1 MWDVISDGPIEIM
14 KVNPSSI
21 LSPDGPQYVSKPKM
35 EWTSDDR
42 LRSNLDNIAK
52 DILFKAV
59 DDTIFPKIRKCK
71 TAKDVWDVLIQ
82 IGEGDEQEKDN
93 KLTIAMK
100 KFEDFKMLPS
110 ENIADMEARL
120 VKVLGEISDLGK
132 TINQKEISL
141 KILRGLP
148 SSWDMKV
155 TAMRDH
161 RDLKTVST
169 DKLFSDL
176 KAYEFEMKSKLEEER
191 EERTTA
197 LVAEQPSNS
206 RLVGNNDFLSDEQF
220 ALLVRKFKKF
230 MWKNNFNNSSQRN
243 QGSSSRRPR
252 REFSDDNTNLCYNCR
267 KPGHFMAECPYPK
280 VSKNQNKNTSNS
292 PQEIS
297 ESKDRRFKKDKRKAL
312 ISDPLETSGSEES
325 SSDESDSS
333 TEDTALLCLLSI
345 TSESDFQEKCLM
357 AHEVEEDEDIWYFDS
372 GCSRHMTGN
381 KASLVEFRNIEGPKV
396 IFGGNDHGIT
406 KGIGTVIKN
415 GLRIENVSYVEG
427 LKFNPLSTSQFC
439 DKGYL
444 VEFIKDKCRVK
455 EESTK
460 KTVLTGRR
468 KKNMYTWTIFINK
481 KNEVE
486 QRLPELL
493 QQLQNEKDAKI
504 SKIRTDRGTEFV
516 NGVIQAYCS
525 SQGILHQLSA
535 ARTPQQNG
543 VAERRNRTLKEA
555 ARVMISAA
563 ELPKRFW
570 AEAIN
575 TACYTC

>member
-1 MWDVISDGPIEIM
+1 MWDVISDGPILIM
-14 KVNPSSI
+14 KVNPSS
-21 LSPDGPQYVSKPKM
+21 
-35 EWTSDDR
+35 
-42 LRSNLDNIAK
+42 IAK

-110 ENIADMEARL
+110 EKIADMESRL
-120 VKVLGEISDLGK
+120 VKVLEEITDLGK
-132 TINQKEISL
+132 TLDQKEISL

-161 RDLKTVST
+161 RDLKVVST

-206 RLVGNNDFLSDEQF
+206 W
-220 ALLVRKFKKF
+220 KFKKF
-230 MWKNNFNNSSQRN
+230 MRKNNFNNSSQRN

-280 VSKNQNKNTSNS
+280 
-292 PQEIS
+292 EIS

-357 AHEVEEDEDIWYFDS
+357 AHEVEKDEVTSKSFDYANSSFSRESIFQLMKDCQTVMDTHSQLKERNNSLILEKDKINEKLQDALLEMRNLKAENIRLQEECKAREIREHNLRETIASFTHSSKIMDKMVNMQKPS
-372 GCSRHMTGN
+372 GDKAGLGYDPTCSKISENLTNSTTSLIN
-381 KASLVEFRNIEGPKV
+381 KAQVVKFVKSQDSTMRQ
-396 IFGGNDHGIT
+396 
-406 KGIGTVIKN
+406 GIGYQTN
-415 GLRIENVSYVEG
+415 
-427 LKFNPLSTSQFC
+427 
-439 DKGYL
+439 
-444 VEFIKDKCRVK
+444 
-455 EESTK
+455 
-460 KTVLTGRR
+460 
-468 KKNMYTWTIFINK
+468 
-481 KNEVE
+481 
-486 QRLPELL
+486 
-493 QQLQNEKDAKI
+493 
-504 SKIRTDRGTEFV
+504 
-516 NGVIQAYCS
+516 
-525 SQGILHQLSA
+525 
-535 ARTPQQNG
+535 AR
-543 VAERRNRTLKEA
+543 
-555 ARVMISAA
+555 
-563 ELPKRFW
+563 
-570 AEAIN
+570 IN
-575 TACYTC
+575 TARPKLQSNNFSPMQKFRKHEFGSRKRFTNESSAQRPHRKQFPMMRFGRDYPTEEDWHDEIKPWTKTRAYATRGLVKVLLLLLRN

>member
-1 MWDVISDGPIEIM
+1 MRDHRDLKTVSTDKLFSDLKAYEFEMKSKLEEERNSKNSCGKTTSTIHLKEIKEVHPEDQEGNFLMITQTCVTTVENQDISWQNVHLSALHDEMWDVISDGPIEIM

-71 TAKDVWDVLIQ
+71 TAKDVWD
-82 IGEGDEQEKDN
+82 
-93 KLTIAMK
+93 

-110 ENIADMEARL
+110 ENIADMDARL

-141 KILRGLP
+141 KILHGLP

-206 RLVGNNDFLSDEQF
+206 R
-220 ALLVRKFKKF
+220 KFKKF

-280 VSKNQNKNTSNS
+280 
-292 PQEIS
+292 EIS

-357 AHEVEEDEDIWYFDS
+357 AHEVEEDEVTSKSFDYVNS
-372 GCSRHMTGN
+372 PFSRESIFQLMKDCQTVMDTHSQLKERN
-381 KASLVEFRNIEGPKV
+381 DSLILE
-396 IFGGNDHGIT
+396 
-406 KGIGTVIKN
+406 
-415 GLRIENVSYVEG
+415 
-427 LKFNPLSTSQFC
+427 
-439 DKGYL
+439 
-444 VEFIKDKCRVK
+444 KDK
-455 EESTK
+455 
-460 KTVLTGRR
+460 
-468 KKNMYTWTIFINK
+468 INEK
-481 KNEVE
+481 
-486 QRLPELL
+486 
-493 QQLQNEKDAKI
+493 LQNALLEMRNLKAENIRLQEECKAREIRELKIFAFKKSVKLEKLENI
-504 SKIRTDRGTEFV
+504 
-516 NGVIQAYCS
+516 
-525 SQGILHQLSA
+525 ILGRQ
-535 ARTPQQNG
+535 
-543 VAERRNRTLKEA
+543 
-555 ARVMISAA
+555 
-563 ELPKRFW
+563 
-570 AEAIN
+570 
-575 TACYTC
+575 